1 MHPRCPPD
9 RFRNHLDR
17 TRIPPMPN
25 LRSLRVLAVPA
36 ACGVFTCGLAA
47 SALAQLRES
56 QVLVVYD
63 SRIPDSRAL
72 AEFYAGSAKVPGG
85 VGSIAGVHPRVRAL
99 DISTRVN
106 TVNTAIPAG
115 VFPQQAD
122 IDYAT
127 FKSAFRDPL
136 RAYLAQQNLSNKI
149 RCILLTKGIPHRI
162 QNISNTP
169 PLATN
174 IGDNPAGLNA
184 AFNAGVSG
192 DFTYCSMDSELSLLQ
207 QPLDAGEA
215 GAQAD
220 SRADGMIV
228 NPYFRSPYTIN
239 AYTTRNILTTKLFG
253 APGGGFA
260 GFFWLNS
267 SGTAPTN
274 LTPGDIYLVCRIDG
288 NTLADAQAIITRAQ
302 NVAFPMATAR
312 LLFDS
317 DGSAI
322 DGSGNPMP
330 LDVGPDYSLSR
341 TLLLADGRFPTA
353 NIISDTAGG
362 FTGFFIGPNLSYPS
376 ATNGP
381 PLVLADPLL
390 LLASF
395 GSNHSGVNG
404 NGSNAGTTYA
414 QSFNYLPGAVFNT
427 IESYNGRSFGGI
439 GGNPFVPQQQAAD
452 ALAAGATFAV
462 GNAWEPFALSVAD
475 NEQLCRNFFLGNM
488 TWAEAAYTALPAL
501 SWQQVVIGDPLAR
514 PRRDREDINASSR
527 VTIDDLYAWQQ
538 APVDLNNSTVADTAD
553 FLLLES
559 TVRGFEAAG
568 MKGDQRP

>member
-1 MHPRCPPD
+1 
-9 RFRNHLDR
+9 
-17 TRIPPMPN
+17 MPN
-25 LRSLRVLAVPA
+25 LRSFAVLA
-36 ACGVFTCGLAA
+36 ACALLGCALATP
-47 SALAQLRES
+47 ALAQLRES
-56 QVLVVYD
+56 QVLVIYD
-63 SRIPDSRAL
+63 SRIPDSLAL
-72 AEFYAGSAKVPGG
+72 AEFYAGSARVPGG
-85 VGSIAGVHPRVRAL
+85 VGSIAGVHPRVRVL
-99 DISTRVN
+99 DISTRSN

-115 VFPQQAD
+115 VFPQQAN

-136 RAYLAQQNLSNKI
+136 RAYLAQQNLSTRI
-149 RCILLTKGIPHRI
+149 RCILLTKGIPHRV

-174 IGDNPAGLNA
+174 IGDDPAGLNN
-184 AFNAGVSG
+184 AFNAGISG
-192 DFTYCSMDSELSLLQ
+192 NFTYCSMDSELSLLQ

-220 SRADGMIV
+220 SRADGMIA
-228 NPYFRSPYTIN
+228 NPFFRSPYGIN

-267 SGTAPTN
+267 AGTAPTN
-274 LTPGDIYLVCRIDG
+274 LTSGDIYLVCRVDG
-288 NTLADAQAIITRAQ
+288 NTLADAQQIITRAQ

-317 DGSAI
+317 DGSTI
-322 DGSGNPMP
+322 DGSGNPLP
-330 LDVGPDYSLSR
+330 LDVGPDYALSR

-353 NIISDTAGG
+353 NIISDTAGN

-381 PLVLADPLL
+381 PLLLTNPLL

-452 ALAAGATFAV
+452 ALAGPGGCTFAI

-475 NEQLCRNFFLGNM
+475 NEQLCRNFLLGNM

-514 PRRDREDINASSR
+514 PRRDREDVNASGR

-538 APVDLNNSTVADTAD
+538 TPVDLNNSGAADTTD
-553 FLLLES
+553 LLLLET
-559 TVRGFEAAG
+559 TVRGFELVS